1 VTAPDD
7 FRAGVR
13 AALEARL
20 TPGGGNTLTVLGAGS
35 DDLEAGRAYLRAL
48 SDGGWAV
55 PTWPAEYGG
64 LGATP
69 AQAGVVAQELARFDV
84 PDLYPYL
91 IGLAIAGPTLVAHAT
106 HEQCSRWLPA
116 IRTGD
121 EIWCQLFSEPDAGS
135 DLASLATRAERDG
148 EQWRVTGSKVWTSRA
163 HYSRRGLL
171 LARTD
176 PSVPKHAGITAFAL
190 DMRAPGVTVS
200 PLRQMNGD
208 THFSEVHFDDA
219 PVADADRIDA
229 PGEGWRVA
237 RTALTYER
245 GAGAVGG
252 GGWGADLKDR
262 LVDLVRRRGATTDPL
277 VRQHLAATIIELEV
291 ARLTARRARDAA
303 KAGRSPGPEGSGS
316 KLRGSAGLKAAAS
329 LALGVLGPDGIA
341 GIDGDANGEWGTLFL
356 TSPSISIR
364 GGTDEIQRNIVGERV
379 LGLPPEPR
387 ADVDVPF
394 SELPR
399 TARRAEK

>member
-1 VTAPDD
+1 MSELDE
-7 FRAGVR
+7 FRHQAR
-13 AALEARL
+13 AALATRL
-20 TPGGGNTLTVLGAGS
+20 TPRHAGNAFTVLGAGN
-35 DDLEAGRAYLRAL
+35 DDLEVGRAYLRDLA
-48 SDGGWAV
+48 DGGWAV

-69 AQAGVVAQELARFDV
+69 AQAAVVAQELGRFDV

-106 HEQCSRWLPA
+106 TEQCARWLPA

-148 EQWRVTGSKVWTSRA
+148 DQWRVTGAKVWSSRA
-163 HYSRRGLL
+163 HYSQRGLL

-176 PSVPKHAGITAFAL
+176 TNVPKHAGITAFAL
-190 DMRAPGVTVS
+190 DMQAPGVTVS

-208 THFSEVHFDDA
+208 THFSEVHFDHA

-229 PGEGWRVA
+229 PGAGWGVA
-237 RTALTYER
+237 RTALAHER

-262 LVDLVRRRGATTDPL
+262 LVDLVRRRGSAGSPL
-277 VRQHLAATIIELEV
+277 VRQRLAAAIIELEV
-291 ARLTARRARDAA
+291 ARLTARRARDTAR
-303 KAGRSPGPEGSGS
+303 AGRVPGPEGSGS

-329 LALGVLGPDGIA
+329 LALDVLGPDGIA
-341 GIDGDANGEWGTLFL
+341 GIDGDGEWQTLFL

-387 ADVDVPF
+387 ADVEVPF

-399 TARRAEK
+399 TARRADR